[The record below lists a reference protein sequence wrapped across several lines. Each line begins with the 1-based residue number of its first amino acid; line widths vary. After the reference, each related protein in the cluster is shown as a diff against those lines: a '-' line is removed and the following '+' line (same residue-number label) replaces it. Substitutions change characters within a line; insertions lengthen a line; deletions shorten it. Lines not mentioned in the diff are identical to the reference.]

1 MKKVTIAIMAILTV
15 GIISFVSCNKDN
27 ETINSG
33 NIPAKSTGNP
43 NPDLVHIAT
52 GNINS
57 GVESVEFVCDLER
70 FEHEFNQ
77 VLVDSL
83 GSNFLFNEMRI
94 IDDTFPNINTVA
106 YLAISIVDVN
116 EGTTTTYFAP
126 ISKGINGNNIYY
138 YGNRR
143 GKITVIC
150 TGHDCQGGCSL
161 KGDGTGCT
169 PCNNTQ
175 GSCDSQVIYEGE
187 TGGPSTWEVSGALLS
202 ALGILVTVLVA

>member
-57 GVESVEFVCDLER
+57 GVESVEFVCDLES
-70 FEHEFNQ
+70 FEQEYNQ
-77 VLVDSL
+77 VLADSL
-83 GSNFLFNEMRI
+83 GSNYIFNDMI
-94 IDDTFPNINTVA
+94 IVDDTFPNQNTAA

-126 ISKGINGNNIYY
+126 ISKEINGNNIYY

-150 TGHDCQGGCSL
+150 TGHNCQGGCTINS
-161 KGDGTGCT
+161 DGTGCT
-169 PCNNTQ
+169 PCNNQQ
-175 GSCDSQVIYEGE
+175 GTCDSQVIYEGE
-187 TGGPSTWEVSGALLS
+187 TGGPSAWEVSGVLLS